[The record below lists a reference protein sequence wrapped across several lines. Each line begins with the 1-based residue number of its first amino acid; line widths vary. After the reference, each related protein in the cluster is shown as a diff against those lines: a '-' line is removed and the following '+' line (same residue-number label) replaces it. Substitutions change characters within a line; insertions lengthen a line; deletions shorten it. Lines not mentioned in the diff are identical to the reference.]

1 VSNIHKDS
9 LVLDRRTLP
18 LSALRAFESAGRHLH
33 LGRAGKELGVTHG
46 AISHQVRALEQKLGI
61 KLFSRANNRLTLTSA
76 GEKLL
81 ISVRDG
87 FDRIVDGALHL
98 NPDSV
103 AGELTIGCTQT
114 SGSSWAVKHIMEFQ
128 VSYPQMEIRVVEVH
142 PLQKNIPRDID
153 VTICYGK
160 PDVGDRR
167 LEELISLSVFP
178 VCSPTLL
185 FGQSTI
191 ETPADLA
198 QLPLLHDNQN
208 SWSKWFSQVNVE
220 LATINQQTH
229 FFSTVLSLTAARNGF
244 GVALCNPLEVQDD
257 LREGQLVRL
266 LEHAIPESQD
276 YYLLC
281 DPIDTQ
287 SRRARLFEEWM
298 QNIMQNLP
306 I

>member
-1 VSNIHKDS
+1 MDC

-33 LGRAGKELGVTHG
+33 LGRAGNELGVTHG

-76 GEKLL
+76 GERLL

-98 NPDSV
+98 NPDSD

-114 SGSSWAVKHIMEFQ
+114 SGSSWAVKYIMEFQ
-128 VSYPQMEIRVVEVH
+128 ASYPQMEIRVSEVH
-142 PLQKNIPRDID
+142 PLQVNIPRDID

-185 FGQSTI
+185 FGQAPI
-191 ETPADLA
+191 ETPADMA

-208 SWSKWFSQVNVE
+208 NWSKWFSEVHVE
-220 LATINQQTH
+220 LSAIHQQTY
-229 FFSTVLSLTAARNGF
+229 FFNTVLSLTAARNGF

-257 LREGQLVRL
+257 LREGRLVRL

-281 DPIDTQ
+281 DPIDRQ

-298 QNIMQNLP
+298 KNITQNLP

>member
-1 VSNIHKDS
+1 MDC

-33 LGRAGKELGVTHG
+33 LGRAGNELGVTHG

-76 GEKLL
+76 GERLL

-98 NPDSV
+98 NPDSD

-114 SGSSWAVKHIMEFQ
+114 SGSSWAVKYIMEFQ
-128 VSYPQMEIRVVEVH
+128 ASYPQMEIRVSEVH
-142 PLQKNIPRDID
+142 PLQVNIPRDID

-185 FGQSTI
+185 FGQALI
-191 ETPADLA
+191 ETPADMA

-208 SWSKWFSQVNVE
+208 SWSKWFSEIHVE
-220 LATINQQTH
+220 LPAIHQQTY

-257 LREGQLVRL
+257 LREGRLVRL

-281 DPIDTQ
+281 DPINTQ
-287 SRRARLFEEWM
+287 SRRARLFEDWIK
-298 QNIMQNLP
+298 NITQNLP